1 MLPDL
6 EPGTLLTRRE
16 VHERFGGRQQGG
28 VAPSRQVAALSC
40 FSPIP

>member
-28 VAPSRQVAALSC
+28 LKL
-40 FSPIP
+40 